1 MFKVILQNKMQKYF
15 VIYAACLAMV
25 ACSQERMDTVI
36 NDETEEAVMVPVK
49 VHVDGFSVS
58 MEDFDAQAPR
68 RAAEKVEGYS
78 GVNAVTLAFYQ
89 QDDNTKVYKVTQS
102 KAEKTAFGDFSL
114 ALPMGKYTMVVLA
127 YYTSDGNP
135 MVLTSPTEAAFT
147 GAHSFE
153 TFATTKAVSIT
164 NNTPVDIS
172 AQLERIA
179 TQLQVKSVDG
189 KTENVKNVRM
199 TFSAGS
205 KSFNPTT
212 GLALSDTGYENT
224 IGNSTTVGGLSTS
237 RGYLFLTSDEQT
249 MDVTIET
256 LDVDGHV
263 LFSKQVKNV
272 PFKRNRTTVLT
283 GYLYSNPSISG
294 TFKVNADWL
303 EEYEME
309 L

>member
-49 VHVDGFSVS
+49 VHVDGFSVAMS
-58 MEDFDAQAPR
+58 DFDAPAQR
-68 RAAEKVEGYS
+68 RASEKVADYS
-78 GVNAVTLAFYQ
+78 GVNAVTLAFYRHDSTEVCQ
-89 QDDNTKVYKVTQS
+89 VTQL

-114 ALPMGKYTMVVLA
+114 TLPMGQYTMVVLA
-127 YYTSDGNP
+127 YYTSEGNP

-212 GLALSDTGYENT
+212 GLALSDTGYESTVN
-224 IGNSTTVGGLSTS
+224 NSTKTGELSTS
-237 RGYLFLTSDEQT
+237 RSFLFLTSDEQQ

-256 LDVDGHV
+256 LDADGHV
-263 LFSKQVKNV
+263 LFSKQVKDV
-272 PFKRNRTTVLT
+272 PFKRNRSTILT
-283 GYLYSNPSISG
+283 GYLYTNPGVSAAFQVD
-294 TFKVNADWL
+294 TDWL
-303 EEYEME
+303 EDYEME
-309 L
+309 M

>member
-49 VHVDGFSVS
+49 VHVDGFSVA
-58 MEDFDAQAPR
+58 MTDFDAPASR

-102 KAEKTAFGDFSL
+102 NAEKTAFGDFSL

-127 YYTSDGNP
+127 YYTSEGNP

-189 KTENVKNVRM
+189 KTENVKQVRM

-205 KSFNPTT
+205 KRFNPTT
-212 GLALSDTGYENT
+212 GLAPSDTGYESTVN
-224 IGNSTTVGGLSTS
+224 NSTKTGELSTS
-237 RGYLFLTSDEQT
+237 RSFLFLTSDEQQ

-256 LDVDGHV
+256 LDADGHV
-263 LFSKQVKNV
+263 LFSKQVKDV
-272 PFKRNRTTVLT
+272 PFKRNRSTILT
-283 GYLYSNPSISG
+283 GYLYTNPGVSA
-294 TFKVNADWL
+294 TFQVDTDWL
-303 EEYEME
+303 ADYEME
-309 L
+309 M